1 MGIITDTALEIERI
15 AVTNESGFLI
25 GYTDEAKGKRNMAIL
40 LSALGVDLGLAIW
53 SSIDAAR
60 VAKVK
65 NMYYQDLIGGKTAV
79 ELIFAPALS
88 FAPSQSGTTQMCAGL
103 ALQVKF

>member
-1 MGIITDTALEIERI
+1 
-15 AVTNESGFLI
+15 
-25 GYTDEAKGKRNMAIL
+25 
-40 LSALGVDLGLAIW
+40 
-53 SSIDAAR
+53 
-60 VAKVK
+60 
-65 NMYYQDLIGGKTAV
+65 MYYQDLIGGKTAV